1 MHYSDPDYDKERKL
15 LKRRGKRLLK
25 AGSNV
30 PQPTPAK
37 VRVQHLRDLKKL
49 LNMETD
55 EWTQPNE
62 MNVPPST
69 SRLNNISAGWNG
81 EIGSR

>member
-30 PQPTPAK
+30 PQPAPAK

-55 EWTQPNE
+55 E
-62 MNVPPST
+62 
-69 SRLNNISAGWNG
+69 
-81 EIGSR
+81 

>member
-25 AGSNV
+25 AGSSL
-30 PQPTPAK
+30 PKQAPAK

-49 LNMETD
+49 LNMEI
-55 EWTQPNE
+55 EE
-62 MNVPPST
+62 
-69 SRLNNISAGWNG
+69 
-81 EIGSR
+81 

>member
-15 LKRRGKRLLK
+15 RKRRGKRLRK

-37 VRVQHLRDLKKL
+37 ARVQNLRDLKKL

-55 EWTQPNE
+55 E
-62 MNVPPST
+62 
-69 SRLNNISAGWNG
+69 
-81 EIGSR
+81 

>member
-25 AGSNV
+25 AGKNL
-30 PQPTPAK
+30 PQPAPAK

-49 LNMETD
+49 FTTELD
-55 EWTQPNE
+55 EWTQLNG

-69 SRLNNISAGWNG
+69 SRLNNTSAGWNG
-81 EIGSR
+81 AIG

>member
-37 VRVQHLRDLKKL
+37 ARVQHLRDLKKL

-55 EWTQPNE
+55 E
-62 MNVPPST
+62 
-69 SRLNNISAGWNG
+69 
-81 EIGSR
+81 